1 MRDKDG
7 NLVIKN
13 GKVQPDITLRDTENI
28 PLSEEIDKYFE
39 REILPYIPDAWIDK
53 KKIKVGYEIP
63 MTRYFYKFPK
73 VESASEIAR
82 RLERLEAE
90 IAESLKIL
98 FHTED

>member
-1 MRDKDG
+1 MREKDG
-7 NLVIKN
+7 NRVIKN

>member
-1 MRDKDG
+1 MHC
-7 NLVIKN
+7 LFV
-13 GKVQPDITLRDTENI
+13 
-28 PLSEEIDKYFE
+28 
-39 REILPYIPDAWIDK
+39 DK

>member
-82 RLERLEAE
+82 RLERVEAE

>member
-1 MRDKDG
+1 
-7 NLVIKN
+7 
-13 GKVQPDITLRDTENI
+13 
-28 PLSEEIDKYFE
+28 
-39 REILPYIPDAWIDK
+39 
-53 KKIKVGYEIP
+53 

>member
-63 MTRYFYKFPK
+63 MTRYFYTFPK
-73 VESASEIAR
+73 VGSASEIAR

-90 IAESLKIL
+90 IAESLMRL

>member
-1 MRDKDG
+1 MSAVRR
-7 NLVIKN
+7 IK
-13 GKVQPDITLRDTENI
+13 RDTENI
-28 PLSEEIDKYFE
+28 PLSEELDKYFE

-73 VESASEIAR
+73 VESAGEIAR